1 MVDSPLDRGQEAVDV
16 RIRHTGGSLNPAM
29 ERNHM
34 FGTKTEKLDES
45 PLLSRTARAAL
56 LATIAVTALALQ
68 ACNTTEGAGK
78 DIKAVGESIEDAAD

>member
-1 MVDSPLDRGQEAVDV
+1 
-16 RIRHTGGSLNPAM
+16 M

-34 FGTKTEKLDES
+34 LGTNTLHESDES

-78 DIKAVGESIEDAAD
+78 DIQAVGESIEDAADDAKD